1 MTRCFVVSS
10 RHTWRSNANHSSLRN
25 GLEQVTVPPEQ
36 SPAIIGVCL
45 AQIGQFG
52 QQGIVRLGR
61 PRVIAFPGL
70 FLTGGEAA
78 VEGPL
83 DLAARA
89 AEARAASTSARL
101 ISPSVINWPIEKP
114 AVLRR
119 WLRVPSGAPRT
130 ASASPCN
137 AAAALRSSDAGL
149 MAGIR

>member
-1 MTRCFVVSS
+1 MSVSPRLASSDSRGSFVLVA
-10 RHTWRSNANHSSLRN
+10 RESLH
-25 GLEQVTVPPEQ
+25 
-36 SPAIIGVCL
+36 
-45 AQIGQFG
+45 
-52 QQGIVRLGR
+52 
-61 PRVIAFPGL
+61 FPGL

-89 AEARAASTSARL
+89 AKARAASTSARL